1 MLGIFNR
8 INVNTATVFS
18 ALMQK
23 ANNEALSQKT
33 LNKLVRVANS
43 DVGISIRDAQRLFK
57 ENKPIETSIHSQR
70 LVLQL
75 RRVAG
80 EINNPNLS
88 AKVENWIQ
96 NCNRT
101 TIHNHSTLLPNRQV
115 GVPRSTINQQIQTP
129 NNSYIEQKNSN
140 TGLTFEEFIC
150 KNYTRIGS
158 EIGKGG
164 EAFVVEDKT
173 NPSKVLKIFLDS
185 SNPSEIVE
193 QAILFN
199 KFYGENSAVVLS
211 NRAIEML
218 KVPGIPMS
226 KVESFNPDAKNKF
239 MTLIVEMIAK
249 GCPPNDLSEGNFLYD
264 TKSGLFY
271 PVDIGKKES
280 NHIDQGGL
288 HYLLEFIDSK
298 TQWIAR

>member
-23 ANNEALSQKT
+23 ANNEALSPKT
-33 LNKLVRVANS
+33 LNKLVRVANA
-43 DVGISIRDAQRLFK
+43 DVGLNIRDAQRLFK
-57 ENKPIETSIHSQR
+57 ENKPIAASIQTSK
-70 LVLQL
+70 LVFQL

-80 EINNPNLS
+80 EVRNPTLS
-88 AKVENWIQ
+88 AKIENWIQ
-96 NCNRT
+96 NCNST
-101 TIHNHSTLLPNRQV
+101 TVHNHSSFFPNGQT
-115 GVPRSTINQQIQTP
+115 GVHRNTINQQIQTP
-129 NNSYIEQKNSN
+129 NNSHIEQKNSN
-140 TGLTFEEFIC
+140 TRLNFEEFIC
-150 KNYTRIGS
+150 QNYTRIGP

-185 SNPSEIVE
+185 SNPSEINE
-193 QAILFN
+193 QAVLFN
-199 KFYGENSAVVLS
+199 KFYGENSAIVLS

-226 KVESFNPDAKNKF
+226 KVENFNPDAKNKF
-239 MTLIVEMIAK
+239 MSLIVDMIAK
-249 GCPPNDLSEGNFLYD
+249 ECPPNDLSEGNFLYD
-264 TKSGLFY
+264 SKSGSFY

-280 NHIDQGGL
+280 NQIDQGGL
-288 HYLLEFIDSK
+288 GYLLDFIDSK
-298 TQWIAR
+298 TQ